1 MGQFRP
7 FFESLTGPR
16 ELVLDGQAALC
27 RDLLSF
33 LRGPFFSG
41 LAKPPKKAKAQPSEW
56 AKYLEKAWGF
66 GGRRA
71 ERAGRAESHLSCL
84 PTYCRASTCSS
95 SLRVGRLQ
103 PSLQA
108 RFLVQCRA
116 QFCASLCRSGA
127 P

>member
-33 LRGPFFSG
+33 LSG

-56 AKYLEKAWGF
+56 AKYLEKASAWGF
-66 GGRRA
+66 GG
-71 ERAGRAESHLSCL
+71 G
-84 PTYCRASTCSS
+84 
-95 SLRVGRLQ
+95 G
-103 PSLQA
+103 
-108 RFLVQCRA
+108 
-116 QFCASLCRSGA
+116 G
-127 P
+127 